1 MAVYGKYKSIEPS
14 SITSA
19 VSSLSKD
26 LSTSKAELSALNS
39 SVQDEGSWKASAKSS
54 LTKAFGKIES
64 EVYGDIEKNLSTL
77 TEVAGLIKEYKDAE
91 KKALDYK
98 DQLKGLDSEKDKAK
112 ISSLN
117 TMIKEQEQIME
128 AKVAAIEAKC

>member
-26 LSTSKAELSALNS
+26 LASSKAELSSLNS

-54 LTKAFGKIES
+54 LTTAFGKIEG
-64 EVYGDIEKNLSTL
+64 EVYGDIEKNLSAL

-98 DQLKGLDSEKDKAK
+98 DQLKGLDSEKDASK

-117 TMIKEQEQIME
+117 AKIKEQEQIME